1 MIPGLSPLWP
11 ENRHRLCDFYF
22 YFFDKVCFIAQ
33 NVVCPA
39 NVPRALENVYSF
51 SRPHET
57 VCRCHSRPAGGR
69 RRRARRCPR
78 CFSAPRTC
86 ALLRAAPKPL
96 AVRARPRSAPQPLRC
111 LPRTVWCSVLG
122 CMVSVVTM
130 SQRTGPFSLC
140 GDLESLGLSVVRSH
154 PV

>member
-1 MIPGLSPLWP
+1 MWSVLPTLHARWRMRTHSPA
-11 ENRHRLCDFYF
+11 RTKQSVAAIH
-22 YFFDKVCFIAQ
+22 
-33 NVVCPA
+33 
-39 NVPRALENVYSF
+39 
-51 SRPHET
+51 
-57 VCRCHSRPAGGR
+57 GR
-69 RRRARRCPR
+69 RRAAAS
-78 CFSAPRTC
+78 SAAMS
-86 ALLRAAPKPL
+86 ALLFCPADLRVASVPL

-130 SQRTGPFSLC
+130 SRRTGPFSLC